1 MNELEMTKED
11 YEEQIKKEERYL
23 ARCKKE
29 LLDVRSRISS
39 TEKAI
44 RMWKN
49 ELAKLGRG
57 KKKSPYENKM
67 FQDLPCKIISYNGR
81 GYCSWE
87 VEVNP
92 GETETF
98 AEIAL
103 YDALSENGSCDNDID
118 CSIAYYVDLTDNV
131 LEAIEDYND

>member
-1 MNELEMTKED
+1 MNDIEMTKED
-11 YEEQIKKEERYL
+11 YEDQIKKEERYL

-29 LLDVRSRISS
+29 LLDVKSRISS
-39 TEKAI
+39 TEMAI
-44 RMWKN
+44 KMWRN
-49 ELAKLGRG
+49 ELAKLTRG

-67 FQDLPCKIISYNGR
+67 FQDLPCKIIPYKGR

-98 AEIAL
+98 AEMAL
-103 YDALSENGSCDNDID
+103 FEALSLDGALDNHID
-118 CSIAYYVDLTDNV
+118 CSIAYYVELTDNV
-131 LEAIEDYND
+131 LETIEEFND

>member
-1 MNELEMTKED
+1 MNELEMTRED

-49 ELAKLGRG
+49 ELHKLTKG
-57 KKKSPYENKM
+57 KRKSPYEGKM
-67 FQDLPCKIISYNGR
+67 FQDLPCSTITYRGR
-81 GYCSWE
+81 VYLSWE

-103 YDALSENGSCDNDID
+103 YDALSENGECDNSID